1 MEDIT
6 VKSKKKASKL
16 TDVIGILC
24 GLLLVV
30 IAVVTAISAN
40 AGKTAGLPDSQIPVS
55 AKTFTGKA
63 EGRNGEITVQVKA
76 DKDKIYQIKVLSDE
90 ETKGIGTLAIQNVPK
105 AIYEQQSLSVDG
117 VSGATVTSQAI
128 GNAVY
133 DALKQGEK
141 DGIDVYHFQ
150 VIRVNK
156 AAQAVPVPTTVKA
169 ISADEWLA
177 NNENWLENHPEVKPE
192 TYAEQYPEI
201 YASFMANEE
210 NAEHP
215 DYLEEYPQLKTLYA
229 GYPFSYDYDEARGH
243 TYVIDDVTATD
254 RLHKMQADGTLAPE
268 IFQKANCFTCKTPVM
283 TAIVNETDGAAYS
296 WTFEQMQNLVAD
308 VPLSCYTCHGDT
320 PGEITITHTYLTA
333 SVGDNFNQID
343 GANLACGQCH
353 NEYFFMPGTNSTTLP
368 HNSLASMHPD
378 QMLEYFNNDQSILKT
393 EEDGSKVP
401 FYDYKN
407 KISGVM
413 VIKVQHP
420 ELETFLGEG
429 SVHRG
434 KFTCADCHMSRNLE
448 GQNGTTL
455 ANHKLTNP
463 QDNEWLVENTC
474 SKCHANLEAEIT
486 AIQSQVDARTREVA
500 DLIVSLHQKIGEAK
514 ANGATDEQL
523 AEARSLTRD
532 AQFYW
537 DFVFVENSNGAHN
550 SKLTFYCLDKAEELA
565 NAALS
570 KLP

>member
-40 AGKTAGLPDSQIPVS
+40 ARKSPAFRIRRSLIERKDLHRKARGEATARSPCRS
-55 AKTFTGKA
+55 
-63 EGRNGEITVQVKA
+63 KA

-133 DALKQGEK
+133 DALKQGGK

-177 NNENWLENHPEVKPE
+177 NNENWLENHPEVYSGPTGK
-192 TYAEQYPEI
+192 QYPEI

-210 NAEHP
+210 NADHP

-268 IFQKANCFTCKTPVM
+268 IFQKA
-283 TAIVNETDGAAYS
+283 
-296 WTFEQMQNLVAD
+296 
-308 VPLSCYTCHGDT
+308 
-320 PGEITITHTYLTA
+320 TA
-333 SVGDNFNQID
+333 S
-343 GANLACGQCH
+343 
-353 NEYFFMPGTNSTTLP
+353 P
-368 HNSLASMHPD
+368 
-378 QMLEYFNNDQSILKT
+378 
-393 EEDGSKVP
+393 
-401 FYDYKN
+401 
-407 KISGVM
+407 
-413 VIKVQHP
+413 
-420 ELETFLGEG
+420 
-429 SVHRG
+429 
-434 KFTCADCHMSRNLE
+434 
-448 GQNGTTL
+448 
-455 ANHKLTNP
+455 
-463 QDNEWLVENTC
+463 
-474 SKCHANLEAEIT
+474 
-486 AIQSQVDARTREVA
+486 ARP
-500 DLIVSLHQKIGEAK
+500 
-514 ANGATDEQL
+514 
-523 AEARSLTRD
+523 RS
-532 AQFYW
+532 
-537 DFVFVENSNGAHN
+537 
-550 SKLTFYCLDKAEELA
+550 
-565 NAALS
+565 
-570 KLP
+570 